1 MREPTDAEMD
11 RLADM
16 AGLPELPPGPAPDP
30 AELERCMAVA
40 REAFAA
46 TLPPAR
52 ERSSETGAVRV
63 GAVVLLTVAAGL
75 LLWALPF
82 LAHHLATR

>member
-1 MREPTDAEMD
+1 MTDLTDAQVE
-11 RLADM
+11 RLAKM
-16 AGLPELPPGPAPDP
+16 AKLPPLPPGPAPDP

-46 TLPPAR
+46 TLRPAR
-52 ERSSETGAVRV
+52 EHSSESGAVRV